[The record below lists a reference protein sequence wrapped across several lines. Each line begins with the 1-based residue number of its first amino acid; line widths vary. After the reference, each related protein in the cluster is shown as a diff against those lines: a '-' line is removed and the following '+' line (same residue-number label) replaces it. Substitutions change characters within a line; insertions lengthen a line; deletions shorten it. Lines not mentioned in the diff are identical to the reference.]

1 MKQTNQKKAFTLIEL
16 LVVIAIIAILAA
28 MLLPALAAAKR
39 KAQRI
44 NCVNNLK
51 EVGLAFK
58 IWEGDNNDRY
68 PMAVSGAQGGALEN
82 IYAGGAAGTYAAGKS
97 GVCIIFGVMSNEL
110 STPKI
115 LYCTSDSGS
124 DAGGS
129 RQYATNFVQIINP
142 VVGGGTTYYNAPLV
156 NQHFVSYAVDGDAAD
171 AYPQMILTVDRN
183 VGQATSNGG
192 IPTTT
197 NSVGNAASMQW
208 TSTKFWAFSQ
218 NDLHQKAGN
227 IGLSDGSCAQ
237 VSSSALQTAIIN
249 STNSASTSQPYFN
262 FPN

>member
-68 PMAVSGAQGGALEN
+68 PMAVSGAQGGASEN
-82 IYAGGAAGTYAAGKS
+82 VYSGGGAGTYAAGKS
-97 GVCIIFGVMSNEL
+97 GVCVIFGVMSNEL

-115 LYCTSDSGS
+115 LYCTSDSG
-124 DAGGS
+124 AN
-129 RQYATNFVQIINP
+129 RQAATNFVQLITP
-142 VVGGGTTYYNAPLV
+142 VANGATPYYNAPLV
-156 NQHFVSYAVDGDAAD
+156 NQQSVSYAIDGDAAD
-171 AYPQMILTVDRN
+171 AYPQMILSIDRN
-183 VGQATSNGG
+183 VGQATTVGG

-197 NSVGNAASMQW
+197 NSVSNPTSMEW
-208 TSTKFWAFSQ
+208 TSQKFWAFSQ

-227 IGLSDGSCAQ
+227 LGLADGSCAQ
-237 VSSSALQTAIIN
+237 VSSSALQTALIN
-249 STNSASTSQPYFN
+249 STNSASTTTPYFN

>member
-68 PMAVSGAQGGALEN
+68 PMAVSGAQGGASEN
-82 IYAGGAAGTYAAGKS
+82 VYSGGGAGTYAAGKS
-97 GVCIIFGVMSNEL
+97 GVCVIFGVMSNEL

-115 LYCTSDSGS
+115 LYCTSDSG
-124 DAGGS
+124 AN
-129 RQYATNFVQIINP
+129 RQAATNFVQLISP
-142 VVGGGTTYYNAPLV
+142 VANGATPYYNAPLV
-156 NQHFVSYAVDGDAAD
+156 NQQSVSYAIDGDAAD
-171 AYPQMILTVDRN
+171 AYPQMILSIDRN
-183 VGQATSNGG
+183 VGQATTVGG

-197 NSVGNAASMQW
+197 NTVANPTSMEW
-208 TSTKFWAFSQ
+208 TSQKFWAFSQ

-227 IGLSDGSCAQ
+227 LGLADGSCAQ
-237 VSSSALQTAIIN
+237 VSSSALQTALIN
-249 STNSASTSQPYFN
+249 STNSAATTTPYFN